1 MNWKRIL
8 LVTTQ
13 GFVLL
18 ASANLAKLGVLVV
31 DEVTGK
37 PIRDVRVVGIF
48 CNSPTIFSLRTPDS
62 NVDEAVT
69 DSNGRCRVWGRTNN
83 GQAGCYVQTC
93 PSGYYGFDA
102 GGGYEFRR
110 RNLLGI
116 WQPDNIV
123 VTIRLQRVE
132 RPIPLLKKRVARGD
146 WSSGDFIAKSGGRLR
161 FDFMVGDWLPPVG
174 KGRVADVEF
183 TRLPHEDL
191 GEAENEV
198 AKGRSFRDSMAV
210 KFLGSDNG
218 LVERRPLNRQ
228 VLKIRTAP
236 EDGYRADYLCWKG
249 QDEKLRWQS
258 SYDEKR
264 CFCFRIRTRRND
276 RGEIV
281 EAYYGKIYGD
291 FLIETKSNPYV
302 PVASAQFRYYLNPT
316 PLDRNLEWDRKTNLF
331 TPDKRI
337 YNPNDEQP

>member
-8 LVTTQ
+8 LVTAQ

-48 CNSPTIFSLRTPDS
+48 CNSPTIFSLQTPDS

-69 DSNGRCRVWGRTNN
+69 DANGRCRVWGRTNN
-83 GQAGCYVQTC
+83 GRVGYLVDSG
-93 PSGYYGFDA
+93 PSGYYWA
-102 GGGYEFRR
+102 RKGGKHSFHS
-110 RNLLGI
+110 RNLLGV
-116 WQPDNIV
+116 WQPDDLV

-132 RPIPLLKKRVARGD
+132 HPIPLLKKRVARGD
-146 WSSGDFIAKSGGRLR
+146 WSIGDFIAESGGRLR

-174 KGRVADVEF
+174 KGKIADVEF

-191 GEAENEV
+191 GEAQNEV
-198 AKGRSFRDSMAV
+198 YKGRSYRDSMAV
-210 KFLGSDNG
+210 KFLGVDNG
-218 LVERRPLNRQ
+218 LVEQRPLSRRG
-228 VLKIRTAP
+228 LKIRTAP
-236 EDGYRADYLCWKG
+236 EDGYRADYLCWVG
-249 QDEKLRWQS
+249 RDEKFREQS
-258 SYDEKR
+258 NYDENR

-281 EAYYGKIYGD
+281 KAYYGKIYGD
-291 FLIETKSNPYV
+291 ILIESKANPYV

-331 TPDKRI
+331 TPDKPIR
-337 YNPNDEQP
+337 NPYDEQP